1 MKKRYFILI
10 GVIVTLC
17 IITVPATY
25 AGLGDFFK
33 EAKKF
38 IGGNEPLTESEI
50 IKGLKEALQIGT
62 GNAVEMVSK
71 IDGYY
76 KNPDI
81 RIPLPEQIR
90 KMEEL
95 IRAAGFGSQVDA
107 FELSM
112 NHAAEKAAPEAKII
126 FQDAIK
132 EMSISDARKILN
144 GRDNEAT
151 LYFQDKTSAKLHEMF
166 KPIVSKAM
174 SEVGVTHTYQDLN
187 AKIKTIPFAENLS
200 VDLDQYV
207 TDQATNGL
215 FFMLAEEEAKIRR
228 DPKARVTDLLKKVF
242 ESK

>member
-1 MKKRYFILI
+1 MKNRSLILI
-10 GVIVTLC
+10 GFIITLW

-25 AGLGDFFK
+25 AGFGDFFK

-38 IGGNEPLTESEI
+38 IGGEEPLTESKI
-50 IKGLKEALQIGT
+50 IKGLKEALRIGT
-62 GNAVEMVSK
+62 GNAVEMVSR

-81 RIPLPEQIR
+81 RIPLPEPVR

-112 NHAAEKAAPEAKII
+112 NRAAEKAAPEAGII
-126 FQDAIK
+126 FRDAIK
-132 EMSISDARKILN
+132 QMSFSDARKILN

-151 LYFQDKTSAKLHEMF
+151 LYFQDKTSEKLHEMF
-166 KPIVSKAM
+166 KPIVNKAM
-174 SEVGVTHTYQDLN
+174 SEVGVTRTYQDLN
-187 AKIKTIPFAENLS
+187 AKIKTVPFAESLS

-207 TDQATNGL
+207 TKQATNGL
-215 FFMLAEEEAKIRR
+215 FLMLAEEETKIRR
-228 DPKARVTDLLKKVF
+228 DPTARVTDLLKKVF
-242 ESK
+242 ENR

>member
-1 MKKRYFILI
+1 MKRYFILI

-17 IITVPATY
+17 MITAPAAY

-38 IGGNEPLTESEI
+38 IGGNEALTESEI
-50 IKGLKEALQIGT
+50 IKGLKEALRIGT
-62 GNAVEMVSK
+62 GSAVEMVSK

-90 KMEEL
+90 KMEQL
-95 IRAAGFGSQVDA
+95 IRAAGFSSQMDA
-107 FELSM
+107 FVLSM
-112 NHAAEKAAPEAKII
+112 NHAAEKAAPQAKII

-151 LYFQDKTSAKLHEMF
+151 LYFQDKTSAKLREMF
-166 KPIVSKAM
+166 KPIVNNAM
-174 SEVGVTHTYQDLN
+174 SEVGVTRAYQDLN
-187 AKIKTIPFAENLS
+187 AKIKTIPFAETLS
-200 VDLDQYV
+200 FDLDQYV

-215 FFMLAEEEAKIRR
+215 FFMLAEEEAKIRH